1 MTETLF
7 YYFRTIASRDQNL
20 RLPGDAYWFDFLVV
34 YTISGTV
41 VNVLSKNSTNLSFF
55 IQAIKSNSISRISLR
70 LNKLNTHF

>member
-34 YTISGTV
+34 NTISGTV
-41 VNVLSKNSTNLSFF
+41 VDVLSKNSTNLSFL
-55 IQAIKSNSISRISLR
+55 AIKSNSISRISLR